1 MEILHISTTDCLG
14 GAAIAALRLHQA
26 MLSSGLKSKM
36 LVARKSLSNQNNS
49 IYEIS
54 PFLQKLRYINRIPD
68 YLNSKRFQKNG
79 LYTTDLI
86 GINVIN
92 NKLVQNAD
100 VVYIHYI
107 NGFLSIS
114 QLEKFINLASK
125 KKIVFVLHDMWL
137 LTGGCH
143 HSFSCDKYT
152 NQCSNCSIIKSNL
165 FKDFSYYIHLLKKKK
180 WCNTSNIYIISP
192 STWMQNNAQRSSLFS
207 NSMHFTIPNPI
218 DENVFFPSNK
228 KIAKEKW
235 NIPIDDKPIILFGAI
250 AGVNNPYK
258 GWTELKKALNSL
270 PADYCYVIVFGSI
283 YSEEIV
289 NSLDQKV
296 IFAGHIKEE
305 KDMAL
310 LYNAADAFVAPSLA
324 DNLPSTLIESMMC
337 GIPVVSFY
345 VGGIPD
351 IVSHKMNGYLAKY
364 RDSEDLALGIQWVLS
379 HYNELSLNAI
389 KSTKERFKTSRIID
403 KHKLIIG
410 EYGNK

>member
-14 GAAIAALRLHQA
+14 GAAIAALRLHQT
-26 MLSSGLKSKM
+26 MLSSNFNSKL
-36 LVARKSLSNQNNS
+36 LVARKSLSNQYNG

-54 PFLQKLRYINRIPD
+54 SLQQKLRYIYRIPD
-68 YLNSKRFQKNG
+68 YFNSKRFQENG

-86 GINVIN
+86 GINLIN
-92 NKLVQNAD
+92 NKLVKNAD
-100 VVYIHYI
+100 VIYIHYI
-107 NGFLSIS
+107 NGFLSIN
-114 QLEKFINLASK
+114 QIAKFINLAPK

-143 HSFSCDKYT
+143 HSFTCDKYT
-152 NQCSNCSIIKSNL
+152 NQCSNCSITKSNSFRDL
-165 FKDFSYYIHLLKKKK
+165 SYNIHLLKKKK
-180 WCNTSNIYIISP
+180 WCNTSNIFIISP
-192 STWMQNNAQRSSLFS
+192 STWMQDNAKRSSLFS
-207 NSMHFTIPNPI
+207 NSRHLIIPNPVNETI
-218 DENVFFPSNK
+218 FLSLNK

-235 NIPIDDKPIILFGAI
+235 NIPIEDKPIILFGAI
-250 AGVNNPYK
+250 TGVNNPYK

-270 PADYCYVIVFGSI
+270 PADYCHVIVFGSS

-289 NSLDQKV
+289 NSLKQKV

-310 LYNAADAFVAPSLA
+310 LYNAADIFVAPSLA

-337 GIPVVSFY
+337 GIPVVSFN

-351 IVSHKMNGYLAKY
+351 IVSHKSNGYLAEY
-364 RDSEDLALGIQWVLS
+364 RNSEDLASGIQWVLN

-389 KSTKERFKTSRIID
+389 KSAKERFSTSRIINL
-403 KHKLIIG
+403 HKFIIL
-410 EYGNK
+410 ENGNK